1 MRIEKIEA
9 EKDRP
14 SARIYIMAGI
24 LKQFKGAR
32 DVEVQIIRPNP
43 APEEFAAL
51 ENKNLVCPPPP
62 EMPAGLIENSSA
74 RQALGC
80 ILEAF
85 TEEESEKLA
94 RYLAERYGDKFD
106 LLRICPMELPVPF
119 GVAPL
124 ADIPESENSGFIRF
138 EKAPDY
144 PLNFAAWAYYD
155 LASQTSS
162 SGM

>member
-1 MRIEKIEA
+1 MKIEKIGA
-9 EKDRP
+9 DKDRP
-14 SARIYIMAGI
+14 LERIYIMAGI
-24 LKQFKGAR
+24 LKQFKGVR

-51 ENKNLVCPPPP
+51 ENKKLVAPPPP
-62 EMPAGLIENSSA
+62 EMPAGLIENSST

-94 RYLAERYGDKFD
+94 KYLAERYGDKFD
-106 LLRICPMELPVPF
+106 LLRICPLDIPVPF

-124 ADIPESENSGFIRF
+124 AGIPESEKSGFIRF
-138 EKAPDY
+138 EKVPDY
-144 PLNFAAWAYYD
+144 PLDFPVWAYYD
-155 LASQTSS
+155 LTSQTSFTGS
-162 SGM
+162 

>member
-1 MRIEKIEA
+1 
-9 EKDRP
+9 
-14 SARIYIMAGI
+14 
-24 LKQFKGAR
+24 
-32 DVEVQIIRPNP
+32 
-43 APEEFAAL
+43 
-51 ENKNLVCPPPP
+51 
-62 EMPAGLIENSSA
+62 MPAGLIENSSA

-85 TEEESEKLA
+85 TEEESEKSLPA
-94 RYLAERYGDKFD
+94 IWPNAMATNS
-106 LLRICPMELPVPF
+106 ICSGFAPWSCLF
-119 GVAPL
+119 HLGVAPL

-138 EKAPDY
+138 EKRPTI